1 MNTMLIIAGHELRR
15 LFKSSLAWI
24 ILAVVEFLL
33 AIFFLLLLNQF
44 MSPTPWLED
53 RGLTEIV
60 VAGLFQ
66 VTGIVLLLVT
76 PFITMRLFSEERR
89 NGTIK
94 LLFSS
99 PASITE
105 MVLGKYIGTV
115 CFLLIMLFLIA
126 LMPLSLLMGS
136 QLDMG
141 QLAAGLFGLFLL
153 MSSFAA
159 IGLFISTLTSQ
170 TSIAAIIT
178 FGILF
183 MLWII
188 NLAATTGSET
198 FKQIFTWLSLLNHY
212 NNLIQGLFNST
223 DVIYYLI
230 IITVF
235 IALSVWRLDG
245 ERLYQ

>member
-1 MNTMLIIAGHELRR
+1 MNTTLIIAVQELRR
-15 LFKSSLAWI
+15 LFKSPLAWI

-60 VAGLFQ
+60 VTGLFQ

-99 PASITE
+99 PVSITE
-105 MVLGKYIGTV
+105 LVLGKYIGTV

-212 NNLIQGLFNST
+212 NNLIMGLFNST
-223 DVIYYLI
+223 DLIYYLI